1 MVLAI
6 SSMLDTIR
14 NTLGAIKPVPPLRL
28 KNAQAHLDSL
38 TKPPGS
44 LGLLEDL
51 AKRYVAIRDTDQ
63 PSINKKAVIV
73 FAADHGVTEEG
84 ISAYPAEVTPQMVQ
98 NFLNGGAAINVL
110 ARQQNAE
117 VLVVDIGVN
126 HRFAPHPDLLDRK
139 IAFGTRNMAMEPAMT
154 RAEAEESI
162 AIGIQIATQLADKG
176 VDLLATGEMGIGNT
190 TASSAIF
197 SVLGGLPASQVT
209 GRGTG
214 IDDKTMNKK
223 IAVIQQAL
231 EKHTPN
237 LEDPIEILTKVGGFE
252 IGGIMGLILGASA
265 RNIPIVIDGLISS
278 AGASLAIKLNP
289 SVKDYIFPSH
299 RSVEPGQE
307 VFFELIETPPLF
319 DLKMR
324 LGEGTGAV
332 LAFGLIEAAV
342 KIYSE
347 MATFQSA
354 GISKRAET

>member
-1 MVLAI
+1 
-6 SSMLDTIR
+6 MLQIICDTVES
-14 NTLGAIKPVPPLRL
+14 IKPVSPLRL
-28 KNAQAHLDSL
+28 KSAQAHLDSL

-44 LGLLEDL
+44 LGLLEEL
-51 AKRYVAIRDTDQ
+51 AKKYSAIRDTDH
-63 PSINKKAVIV
+63 PCINKKSVIV

-98 NFLNGGAAINVL
+98 NFLDGGAAINVL
-110 ARQQNAE
+110 SRQQNAE

-126 HRFAPHPDLLDRK
+126 HRFTSHPDLLDRK
-139 IAFGTRNMAMEPAMT
+139 IAFGTRNMTKEPAMT

-162 AIGIQIATQLADKG
+162 TIGIQMATQLADTG

-197 SVLGGLPASQVT
+197 SVLGDLSVSEVT

-214 IDDKTMNKK
+214 IDDKTLNKK
-223 IAVIQQAL
+223 ISVIQQAL
-231 EKHTPN
+231 EKHSPDQK
-237 LEDPIEILTKVGGFE
+237 DPIDILAKVGGFE
-252 IGGIMGLILGASA
+252 IGGIMGLLLGAA
-265 RNIPIVIDGLISS
+265 ANNIPVVIDGLISS

-307 VFFELIETPPLF
+307 VFFDLIDAPPLF

-354 GISKRAET
+354 GISDRAET